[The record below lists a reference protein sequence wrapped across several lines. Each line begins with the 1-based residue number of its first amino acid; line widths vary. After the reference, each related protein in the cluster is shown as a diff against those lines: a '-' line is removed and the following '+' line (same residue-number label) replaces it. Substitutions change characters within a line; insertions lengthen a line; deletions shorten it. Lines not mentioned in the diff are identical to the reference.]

1 MFCSIFAKYNN
12 EESRVYYVQWYVGLT
27 DWGYDAKLRLLEYSD
42 LKLLLLLNPH
52 AAAGRAAALSE
63 DISKKLGAFAE
74 VDLLLTSGPG
84 DATRRVAEA
93 NLDGIDAVVAAG
105 GDGTLFEVLNGLY
118 ENACEQK
125 PPLGVIPVGTG
136 NAFARDLGLEPGDWK
151 KGIDIIAS
159 GRKRPFD
166 IGRVQS
172 QAGTYHFLNIVGA
185 GLPVDAMLTAARLKF
200 IGRVAYTVAT
210 LWRAMQLKTYP
221 LNIVLDGDRV
231 EQESMFIEVSN
242 TRYTGTSFLIAP
254 DAQPDDGLFDIT
266 LVRKLGRT
274 RLLRLFPTIYKGE
287 HVRYEEVTTYR
298 AKEITIEGPDGLLL
312 APDGE
317 LRGATPATITCLY
330 RDLEIFTA
338 VF

>member
-1 MFCSIFAKYNN
+1 MSDTCTETILMFYKG
-12 EESRVYYVQWYVGLT
+12 VY
-27 DWGYDAKLRLLEYSD
+27 
-42 LKLLLLLNPH
+42 
-52 AAAGRAAALSE
+52 
-63 DISKKLGAFAE
+63 F
-74 VDLLLTSGPG
+74 
-84 DATRRVAEA
+84 
-93 NLDGIDAVVAAG
+93 
-105 GDGTLFEVLNGLY
+105 
-118 ENACEQK
+118 
-125 PPLGVIPVGTG
+125 
-136 NAFARDLGLEPGDWK
+136 
-151 KGIDIIAS
+151 
-159 GRKRPFD
+159 
-166 IGRVQS
+166 
-172 QAGTYHFLNIVGA
+172 FLNIVGA

-210 LWRAMQLKTYP
+210 LW
-221 LNIVLDGDRV
+221 LDGDRV

-298 AKEITIEGPDGLLL
+298 AREITIEGPVGLLL

-317 LRGATPATITCLY
+317 LRGATPATITCLH

-338 VF
+338 AT

>member
-1 MFCSIFAKYNN
+1 M
-12 EESRVYYVQWYVGLT
+12 
-27 DWGYDAKLRLLEYSD
+27 
-42 LKLLLLLNPH
+42 KLLLLLNPH

-63 DISKKLGAFAE
+63 RICEKLGEFSE
-74 VDLLLTSGPG
+74 VELLLSSGPG
-84 DATRRVAEA
+84 NATRQIAMADLTEV
-93 NLDGIDAVVAAG
+93 DVVVAAG

-118 ENACEQK
+118 ANACDKK

-151 KGIDIIAS
+151 KGVDIIAA
-159 GRKRPFD
+159 GKKRPFD

-172 QAGTYHFLNIVGA
+172 DEGVYHFLNIVGA
-185 GLPVDAMLTAARLKF
+185 GLPVDAMLTAAKLKF
-200 IGRVAYTVAT
+200 IGRVAYSVAT
-210 LWRAMQLKTYP
+210 LWRALQLRTYP
-221 LNIVLDGDRV
+221 LNIVLDGNRV

-266 LVRKLGRT
+266 LVRKLGRI

-287 HVRYEEVTTYR
+287 HVRYEEVTTFQ
-298 AKEITIEGPDGLLL
+298 ASEIRIEGPAGLLL

-317 LRGATPATITCLY
+317 LRGATPATIKCLH
-330 RDLEIFTA
+330 RDLEIYTA
-338 VF
+338 AT